1 MTGLPKLVTIQTSE
15 TLNTLVTHLRHIP
28 LIAIDIES
36 NGLFAY
42 HERVCVIQLSTTE
55 NDYLIDP
62 LKINDMS
69 ALGEITANP
78 HIELVFHAA
87 EFDIASLK
95 RDFGFEFARIFDT
108 MMAAR
113 VLGHQK
119 VGLANML
126 ELYFGVKQDKKYQ
139 KANWGKRPLT
149 AEQKRYA
156 QTDTHFLPMLRDIL
170 HEELVQKNA
179 VAEAQEIFD
188 QLRKT
193 RPMVHEFE
201 PEGYW
206 FIPEAN
212 DLRPRQIA
220 GLRELYLWRENAAR
234 RRNVPRFKVLS
245 DRDLV
250 KLAKHRPTSISEMRQ
265 KNLLPKK
272 LVERYG
278 SAILAALEKGA
289 QSSPPTRPK
298 NHVYDR
304 PTRKQYEKLKKWRK
318 RRALE
323 RGVESDIIISGQVL
337 WVIAQHTP
345 RTLDELEAVSD
356 LGPWRL
362 AEYGQEIL
370 AVLKGE

>member
-1 MTGLPKLVTIQTSE
+1 MTLLPKLVTIQTSDA
-15 TLNTLVTHLRHIP
+15 LNTLVAHLRHFP

-42 HERVCVIQLSTTE
+42 YERVCVIQLSTTE

-62 LKINDMS
+62 LKIKDMS

-78 HIELVFHAA
+78 QIELVFHAA

-113 VLGHQK
+113 VLGYPK

-170 HEELVQKNA
+170 YEELVQKNA

-193 RPMVHEFE
+193 RPMIHEFDS
-201 PEGYW
+201 EGYW

-212 DLRPRQIA
+212 DLRPRQMA

-250 KLAKHRPTSISEMRQ
+250 KLAKHRPTSISEIRQ

-278 SAILAALEKGA
+278 SAILAALETGA

-323 RGVESDIIISGQVL
+323 RGVESDIIISGQAM
-337 WVIAQHTP
+337 WVIAQRSP
-345 RTLDELEAVSD
+345 RTLDELEAVSE